1 MINKKIKI
9 VFAGTPEFS
18 VPTLSALHEEGYQIS
33 LVLTQPDRKSG
44 RGMNLKAS
52 PVKKRAQELSIPI
65 YQPNKLSNIEVF
77 KKLVLVD
84 ADILVVAAYGLII
97 PSEILDSFLKGS
109 YNVHAS
115 LLPKWRGAAPIHR
128 AIETGNEKIGV
139 TIMSVIPK
147 LDAGEMIRK
156 ESINLSKDAN
166 TGEMTKILSKLGAD
180 LMVNVINDID
190 SNKTLK
196 LTKQNE
202 IDATY
207 AHKVKKSEAK
217 VMWNKITSEQIIR
230 KVNAF
235 NPFPGVFCIFR
246 GKVLKIWKVT
256 KEDNIKIKKSG
267 ILCANLERS
276 NLFIGTVDGV
286 IEVKEIQLEGKR
298 KMTAKEFIIA
308 NKINDEELLS

>member
-1 MINKKIKI
+1 MINKNIKI

-156 ESINLSKDAN
+156 ESINLSKDVN
-166 TGEMTKILSKLGAD
+166 TGEMTKILSKLGAE

-202 IDATY
+202 IEATY
-207 AHKVKKSEAK
+207 AHKVEKSEAK

-267 ILCANLERS
+267 ILCTNLERS

>member
-156 ESINLSKDAN
+156 ESINLSKDVN
-166 TGEMTKILSKLGAD
+166 TGEMTKILSKLGAE

>member
-18 VPTLSALHEEGYQIS
+18 VQTLSALHKEGYQIP

-44 RGMNLKAS
+44 RGMNLNSS
-52 PVKKRAQELSIPI
+52 PVKKKAQELNIPV
-65 YQPNKLSNIEVF
+65 YQPNKLSDIEVI
-77 KKLVLVD
+77 KKLIKVD

-97 PSEILDSFLKGS
+97 PSEILDIFLKGS

-115 LLPKWRGAAPIHR
+115 LLPLWRGAAPIHR
-128 AIETGNEKIGV
+128 AIEAGDMKIGV

-156 ESINLSKDAN
+156 ESIGLSKDAN
-166 TGEMTKILSKLGAD
+166 TGEITKILSKLGAD
-180 LMVNVINDID
+180 LMVNVINDVD
-190 SNKTLK
+190 SNKALK
-196 LTKQNE
+196 LIKQNE
-202 IDATY
+202 TEATY
-207 AHKVKKSEAK
+207 ANKIAKSEAK
-217 VMWNKITSEQIIR
+217 VIWKETTSEQIIR

-235 NPFPGVFCIFR
+235 NPFPGIFCIFR
-246 GKVLKIWKVT
+246 GKVLKIWKAT
-256 KEDNIKIKKSG
+256 KEDNIKINKSG
-267 ILCANLERS
+267 ILSVNLERS
-276 NLFIGTVDGV
+276 NLFIGTVDGA

-308 NKINDEELLS
+308 NEINDDELLS

>member
-52 PVKKRAQELSIPI
+52 PVKRRAQELSIPI

-256 KEDNIKIKKSG
+256 KEDNIKIKNSG

>member
-77 KKLVLVD
+77 KKLVLVG
-84 ADILVVAAYGLII
+84 ADVLVVAAYGLII

-256 KEDNIKIKKSG
+256 KEDNIKIKNSG

>member
-18 VPTLSALHEEGYQIS
+18 VQTLSALHKEGYQIP

-44 RGMNLKAS
+44 RGMNLNSS
-52 PVKKRAQELSIPI
+52 PVKKKAQELNIPV
-65 YQPNKLSNIEVF
+65 YQPNKLSDIEVI
-77 KKLVLVD
+77 KKLIKVN

-97 PSEILDSFLKGS
+97 PSEILDIFLKGS

-115 LLPKWRGAAPIHR
+115 LLPLWRGAAPIHR
-128 AIETGNEKIGV
+128 AIEAGDMEIGV

-156 ESINLSKDAN
+156 ESIDLSKDAN
-166 TGEMTKILSKLGAD
+166 TGEITKILSKLGAD
-180 LMVNVINDID
+180 LMVNVINDVD
-190 SNKTLK
+190 SNKDLK
-196 LTKQNE
+196 LIKQNE
-202 IDATY
+202 TEATY
-207 AHKVKKSEAK
+207 ANKIAKSEAK
-217 VMWNKITSEQIIR
+217 VIWKETTSEQIIR

-235 NPFPGVFCIFR
+235 NPFPGIFCIFR
-246 GKVLKIWKVT
+246 GKVLKIWKAT
-256 KEDNIKIKKSG
+256 KEDNIKINKSG
-267 ILCANLERS
+267 ILSVNLERS
-276 NLFIGTVDGV
+276 NLFIGTVDGA

-308 NKINDEELLS
+308 NEINDDELLS

>member
-52 PVKKRAQELSIPI
+52 PVKRRAQELSIPI
-65 YQPNKLSNIEVF
+65 YQPNKLSDIEVF

-308 NKINDEELLS
+308 NDISNGELLL

>member
-1 MINKKIKI
+1 MTNKKIKI

-18 VPTLSALHEEGYQIS
+18 VPTLSALYEEGYQIS

-44 RGMNLKAS
+44 RGMNLKSS
-52 PVKKRAQELSIPI
+52 PVKKKAQELSIPI
-65 YQPNKLSNIEVF
+65 YQPNKLSDIDVF
-77 KKLVLVD
+77 KKLKKVD

-97 PSEILDSFLKGS
+97 PSEILDIFSKGS

-115 LLPKWRGAAPIHR
+115 LLPRWRGAAPIHR
-128 AIETGNEKIGV
+128 AIETGDSKIGV

-147 LDAGEMIRK
+147 LDAGEMIRR
-156 ESINLSKDAN
+156 ESINLSKDED

-180 LMVNVINDID
+180 LMVNVINDVD
-190 SNKTLK
+190 SNKVLK

-202 IDATY
+202 TEATY
-207 AHKVKKSEAK
+207 ANKVEKLEAK
-217 VMWNKITSEQIIR
+217 VIWSEITSEKMIR

-246 GKVLKIWKVT
+246 GKVLKIWKAT
-256 KEDNIKIKKSG
+256 KENNIKINKLG
-267 ILCANLERS
+267 VLFVNLKRS
-276 NLFIGTVDGV
+276 NLFIGTVDGI

-308 NKINDEELLS
+308 NELYDDELLS

>member
-77 KKLVLVD
+77 KKLVLVG
-84 ADILVVAAYGLII
+84 ADVLVVAAYGLII

-156 ESINLSKDAN
+156 ESINLSKDVN
-166 TGEMTKILSKLGAD
+166 TGEMTKILSKLGAE

-202 IDATY
+202 IEATY
-207 AHKVKKSEAK
+207 AHKVEKSEAK